1 MSGATEDLFLDD
13 VREHKMI
20 VMRDDGMHR
29 HIRFT
34 RTGTSC
40 MQFDLITWPGY
51 LCYIGDMGTYVF
63 SRLADMFEFFRTD
76 REYAARRGKQLSIN
90 PGYWGEKLQAQDRC
104 DGYRKFSE
112 DKFKSVVTE
121 RLRSWIRDRRD
132 QSTPAERRDLWEAV
146 SNDVLGVDGDSGGY
160 RKQAAAHDFQ
170 YKVNDRLTFDFTD
183 FWEADVEEYSFR
195 FMWCCYA
202 LAWGIKQY
210 DDAKAPS
217 LIGAAA

>member
-1 MSGATEDLFLDD
+1 
-13 VREHKMI
+13 
-20 VMRDDGMHR
+20 
-29 HIRFT
+29 
-34 RTGTSC
+34 
-40 MQFDLITWPGY
+40 
-51 LCYIGDMGTYVF
+51 MGTYVF